1 MIKILCFD
9 SYDTE
14 IHKYMEI
21 SIYRFIII
29 RSILLQRFQRINWR
43 YKDEYSAT
51 SSQFNAHIGSYW
63 HGLFTD
69 IIKFG

>member
-9 SYDTE
+9 LYDTE

-29 RSILLQRFQRINWR
+29 RLILLQRFQRIN
-43 YKDEYSAT
+43 
-51 SSQFNAHIGSYW
+51 
-63 HGLFTD
+63 
-69 IIKFG
+69 